1 MGARALSLCS
11 VTSALLFEF
20 ELTCKIFGVS
30 HKFGCPVKSQKNL
43 DVVLAKEGDSL
54 QWKPATQYVAP
65 PNHPGFDFVTCLEGK
80 NSEQV
85 YTYEEIK
92 IARSAASTTEQILAN
107 KLRLTLLDHLQRAQ
121 PTHLDLADSLAA
133 LDNVYFILSRY
144 GSELEDDMAALKR
157 KVVRQLEG
165 LRERASSDQERA
177 DLDLVLA
184 IVEHH
189 WERHVAVQGTKEMVD
204 SMVPA
209 LLPLAQLV
217 QAVSDE

>member
-1 MGARALSLCS
+1 MGARALSFCS

-80 NSEQV
+80 NSKQV

-157 KVVRQLEG
+157 KVVRQLE
-165 LRERASSDQERA
+165 RASSGHERA

-184 IVEHH
+184 IV
-189 WERHVAVQGTKEMVD
+189 ERHVAVQGTKEMVD